1 LGRHNYEENSHPY
14 GENFSDYIII
24 LKRILRK
31 TKATGYE
38 LVGDLLNNAE
48 RKATQ
53 KHYDDAIARLYRAT
67 ELFAQIRIEKTKG
80 YKLGKLT
87 LKELEEEL
95 RPEYSKYMK
104 ENDKLLLGLK
114 EDYELLY
121 KMKDDIGKEFKENE
135 GSLLNA
141 LNYRNSSILAHGITP
156 LEEKDYNLVS
166 ENLKGF
172 ILKAAKKIDL
182 HLELKQLPQ
191 GEIIR

>member
-1 LGRHNYEENSHPY
+1 M
-14 GENFSDYIII
+14 
-24 LKRILRK
+24 RK

-48 RKATQ
+48 RQATQ
-53 KHYDDAIARLYRAT
+53 KHYDDAIARLYRTT

-95 RPEYSKYMK
+95 RPEYSKDMK

-114 EDYELLY
+114 EDFELLY

-135 GSLLNA
+135 GSLFNA
-141 LNYRNSSILAHGITP
+141 LNYRNSSILVHGITP
-156 LEEKDYNLVS
+156 LEEKDYKLVS